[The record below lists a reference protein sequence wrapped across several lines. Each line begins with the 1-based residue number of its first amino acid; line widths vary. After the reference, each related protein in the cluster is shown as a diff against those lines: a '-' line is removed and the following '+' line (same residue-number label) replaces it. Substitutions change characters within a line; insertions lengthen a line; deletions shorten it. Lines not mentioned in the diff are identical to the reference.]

1 MIWPPAC
8 TRQGQSEEAAGA
20 HNCKSMA
27 HDEEQDED
35 RRRRPSREWADTM
48 ATDAGD
54 WMARTITQDQKLND
68 LNSINSLTTFN
79 ERLCFHLVDVPRQVG
94 GQGRCWP
101 HRTGENQPVQWPE
114 EPSWSG
120 GIRDPGL
127 EDGCAGTGR
136 RFPQGTTRLHTTAR
150 SSPSPASPPPPYRL
164 ATVAWPEVATG
175 PIDRNQQG

>member
-114 EPSWSG
+114 EPSLSG
-120 GIRDPGL
+120 GSGILALKTGALGL
-127 EDGCAGTGR
+127 VAGFR
-136 RFPQGTTRLHTTAR
+136 KNDKAPHHSPLLPVPRFSTSA
-150 SSPSPASPPPPYRL
+150 
-164 ATVAWPEVATG
+164 V
-175 PIDRNQQG
+175 

>member
-120 GIRDPGL
+120 GIRDPGS

-136 RFPQGTTRLHTTAR
+136 RFPQGTTRLHTQ
-150 SSPSPASPPPPYRL
+150 PAPPRPPLLHLRRIDWQR
-164 ATVAWPEVATG
+164 WPG
-175 PIDRNQQG
+175 PKLRPAL

>member
-79 ERLCFHLVDVPRQVG
+79 ERLCFHLVDVPPTSR
-94 GQGRCWP
+94 
-101 HRTGENQPVQWPE
+101 
-114 EPSWSG
+114 
-120 GIRDPGL
+120 
-127 EDGCAGTGR
+127 GTR
-136 RFPQGTTRLHTTAR
+136 PM
-150 SSPSPASPPPPYRL
+150 L
-164 ATVAWPEVATG
+164 ATSNRRKSTCSMAGRTFLVRWDQGSWP
-175 PIDRNQQG
+175 